1 MATSPAPD
9 AAAPP
14 GMCPGIAVLGGGG
27 AGGDGDGSGSG
38 GKDGAGGGGSG
49 SGEGGDGDGKS
60 AADAA
65 KYPTCG
71 TASHPVDVVTGRA
84 YTHPLTDLEL
94 PGPLP
99 LQFRRVYSSEMAER
113 DAGLGHGWAH
123 TLGWEIEVGR
133 RR

>member
-49 SGEGGDGDGKS
+49 SGEGGAGDGKS

-84 YTHPLTDLEL
+84 LRNHQPSTSGGVWPS
-94 PGPLP
+94 
-99 LQFRRVYSSEMAER
+99 V
-113 DAGLGHGWAH
+113 
-123 TLGWEIEVGR
+123 
-133 RR
+133 